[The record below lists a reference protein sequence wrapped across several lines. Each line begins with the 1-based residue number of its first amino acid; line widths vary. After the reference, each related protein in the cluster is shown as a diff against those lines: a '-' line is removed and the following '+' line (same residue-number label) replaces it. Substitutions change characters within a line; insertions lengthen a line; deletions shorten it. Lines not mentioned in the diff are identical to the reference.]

1 MRCVCSS
8 KRLIQ
13 FREPV
18 TSEIE
23 GLVGVMFKEEEHG
36 NILTLRLPG
45 GLRVFMLTCIISY
58 IDIYNMCYI

>member
-36 NILTLRLPG
+36 NILTLRLAG

-58 IDIYNMCYI
+58 IDIYNMCYT